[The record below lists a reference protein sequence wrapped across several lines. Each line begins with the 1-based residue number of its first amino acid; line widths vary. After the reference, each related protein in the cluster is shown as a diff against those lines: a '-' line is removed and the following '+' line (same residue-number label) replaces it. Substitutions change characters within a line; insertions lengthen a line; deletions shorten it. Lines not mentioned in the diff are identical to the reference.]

1 MDFLTDDGV
10 NIDDP
15 LSFDFFG
22 FDFDFKEYDSDEIDK
37 ESAASSSTPQQPTD
51 EDNAEYPI
59 SADDKSEW

>member
-22 FDFDFKEYDSDEIDK
+22 FDFDFKGMGERHLLIERNSWLTMGICRV
-37 ESAASSSTPQQPTD
+37 
-51 EDNAEYPI
+51 
-59 SADDKSEW
+59 